1 MPKQAKKQDKK
12 LKQLIERVSELEDE
26 NESLWMMLD
35 EMHASDVKNFKK
47 ALKEAIAATMLS
59 TALRGKAEIAEA

>member
-1 MPKQAKKQDKK
+1 MPKQTKKQDKK
-12 LKQLIERVSELEDE
+12 LKQLIERVNELEDE

>member
-1 MPKQAKKQDKK
+1 MPKQTKKQDKK